1 MNKNLIKSRF
11 SRASDSYL
19 NHAKIQGEIGA
30 RLSER
35 FDYYTLTPSNVLDLG
50 AGPGLFSHQLKARY
64 PKSQVTAFD
73 LSESMLKK
81 IKKKWRKPLNKVMG
95 DLATLPFKDDAFDVI
110 FANQVIHWIED
121 KPLLF
126 KEIFRIL
133 NPKGVF
139 VFSTLGPDTFKEIKE
154 AWKSIDAFSHVNH
167 FDDMHVLGDVLLAS
181 NFNEPVMDMEYITL
195 RYSTTKSMAKDLKYQ
210 GVSHVS
216 PTARKGLMTPR
227 LWQKFTNA
235 YEKFRDEAHLL
246 PLTYEVLYGQ
256 AWGKE
261 LKQSINSKGEVI
273 VPLST
278 LLRR

>member
-1 MNKNLIKSRF
+1 M
-11 SRASDSYL
+11 
-19 NHAKIQGEIGA
+19 
-30 RLSER
+30 
-35 FDYYTLTPSNVLDLG
+35 
-50 AGPGLFSHQLKARY
+50 
-64 PKSQVTAFD
+64 
-73 LSESMLKK
+73 
-81 IKKKWRKPLNKVMG
+81 
-95 DLATLPFKDDAFDVI
+95 
-110 FANQVIHWIED
+110 
-121 KPLLF
+121 
-126 KEIFRIL
+126 
-133 NPKGVF
+133 
-139 VFSTLGPDTFKEIKE
+139 
-154 AWKSIDAFSHVNH
+154 NH